1 MHKKYHEQPNFKAIP
16 GTPGR
21 VPELT
26 VSDLWVNETS
36 GSMQLAKWR
45 LHVTQHC
52 CPYFEG
58 SSKWDYSLVEKSE
71 SGNSWGGGNPIL
83 FGNVKSLNWLSLHS
97 LLRRLTGESNPT
109 SGKVDCCVPVKWLL
123 WINWLEKAWLI
134 NANFFLLSYFLQ
146 KIVLRFSLFN

>member
-1 MHKKYHEQPNFKAIP
+1 MSSPTSKPFLGHQEEFQNSQF
-16 GTPGR
+16 
-21 VPELT
+21 L
-26 VSDLWVNETS
+26 TS
-36 GSMQLAKWR
+36 GWMKLQAVCSWQSGGFMWPNIVAHTLREAQNGTTPWWR
-45 LHVTQHC
+45 NQRVET
-52 CPYFEG
+52 
-58 SSKWDYSLVEKSE
+58 LV
-71 SGNSWGGGNPIL
+71 GGNPIL

-123 WINWLEKAWLI
+123 WINWCNRLEKAWLI